1 MPQRISGR
9 ASSVGLW
16 DPVKN
21 LTDLGKPAE
30 AVDRG
35 VMLQGHLIGVGN
47 LNPEGRTEINKVWSL
62 GHYVRL
68 VKEG

>member
-1 MPQRISGR
+1 M
-9 ASSVGLW
+9 GLW

-30 AVDRG
+30 AVDCG
-35 VMLQGHLIGVGN
+35 VMLQIGVGN
-47 LNPEGRTEINKVWSL
+47 LNSEGRTEINKVWSL